1 MAQAATAHDKV
12 KPWAE
17 DRPRYRID
25 FEPTPWRVRVSF
37 GGETIADS
45 RRAMLLLES
54 KHLPVYYFPQGEVR
68 TELLEKTDYHT
79 HCPFKGDASYWSVK
93 VGQWVA
99 ENAVWS
105 YLEPLPEA
113 AAIRGYMAFYWNKM
127 DHWYEEDD
135 EVFVHPRDP
144 YKRVDVMNSSR
155 QVRVVLGGETVA
167 ESRRARFL
175 FETGLPTRYYVPAE
189 DVRTELLEATDKHTR
204 CPYKGVASYWSVRV
218 GGELY
223 ENIVWGY
230 PEPIPECP
238 KIKGYLCFF
247 NEKVDDILVGGE
259 AVPKVETP
267 WS

>member
-1 MAQAATAHDKV
+1 MAQAATAHDKI
-12 KPWAE
+12 KPWASG
-17 DRPRYRID
+17 RPRYRID
-25 FEPTPWRVRVSF
+25 FEPTSRRVRVGF
-37 GGETIADS
+37 GGEIIADS
-45 RRAMLLLES
+45 GRAMLLLES
-54 KHLPVYYFPQGEVR
+54 KHLPVYYFPQGDVR
-68 TELLEKTDYHT
+68 TELLHKSDHHT
-79 HCPFKGDASYWSVK
+79 LCPFKGAASYWSVE
-93 VGQWVA
+93 VDRRVA

-113 AAIRGYMAFYWNKM
+113 AAMRGYMAFYWNKM

-144 YKRVDVMNSSR
+144 YKRVDVINSSR
-155 QVRVVLGGETVA
+155 HVRVVLGGETVA

-175 FETGLPTRYYVPAE
+175 FETGLPPRYYLPAQ
-189 DVRTELLEATDKHTR
+189 DLRTELLEATDKHTR
-204 CPYKGVASYWSVRV
+204 CPYKGIASYWSARI

-223 ENIVWGY
+223 DNIVWSY

-247 NEKVDDILVGGE
+247 NEKVDDILLDGE